1 MNPAIA
7 FTLIL
12 LSLMIGAGVV
22 SSSWGYTLGRQA
34 LTGVRQ
40 PESQPTSG
48 AAARRS
54 GSGSRPILLKEEEI
68 LQEVKTRIQGGASE
82 GS

>member
-22 SSSWGYTLGRQA
+22 SASWGYTLGRQA

-48 AAARRS
+48 TSARRS
-54 GSGSRPILLKEEEI
+54 ADGDRPLLLNEDEVI
-68 LQEVKTRIQGGASE
+68 QEVKARIQGGGDS
-82 GS
+82 